1 MSTKKFN
8 NLKNATGTIIKRARE
23 EKKMSKMKE
32 NPMLSLPGI
41 QQQIRLPK
49 YLNLKDAYKIQNI
62 FNISNSRFYIRDNL
76 IITLF
81 LQTGMRL
88 SELVNININNINFDK
103 KSITIIG
110 KNNKERII
118 YLNDLC
124 MKKLKEY
131 INLRKNKTKII
142 NINEALFLN
151 KNGQRLQ
158 QHGVEYIC
166 KKAFKLAGLEEYN
179 YTTHSL
185 RHTVATQLYIN
196 DIDLLVIK
204 EILGH
209 SSITTTEIYT
219 HVHNLKVKE
228 AVEKNPLSNFG
239 LILEE
244 GKGVAV

>member
-23 EKKMSKMKE
+23 EKKMSKKDLSKE
-32 NPMLSLPGI
+32 L
-41 QQQIRLPK
+41 
-49 YLNLKDAYKIQNI
+49 
-62 FNISNSRFYIRDNL
+62 
-76 IITLF
+76 
-81 LQTGMRL
+81 
-88 SELVNININNINFDK
+88 ELCGV
-103 KSITIIG
+103 
-110 KNNKERII
+110 
-118 YLNDLC
+118 
-124 MKKLKEY
+124 Y
-131 INLRKNKTKII
+131 INRDELL
-142 NINEALFLN
+142 LFLN

-185 RHTVATQLYIN
+185 RHTVAAQLYMN
-196 DIDLLVIK
+196 NVDLLVIK

-219 HVHNLKVKE
+219 HVHNIKVKE
-228 AVEKNPLSNFG
+228 AVENNPLSNFG

-244 GKGVAV
+244 GKGVAA